1 MRPRLLLFTVFAAA
15 IGMIGLATPSSAGL
29 RVGNTERP
37 RMLGDIVLPP
47 EWAGVWTYLD
57 STYDCTGALLSVDSG
72 LDTLCTGTVISFDS
86 GPFVVV
92 CTGSSTAT
100 TIDQTCTF
108 TGEVVTDCNVT
119 FTIEMH
125 GTRTASSSVIT
136 NTVTTDYSGI
146 APECA
151 FLPDSCRRT
160 VTRANR
166 IASEPVAYCST
177 PVDPTTWGR
186 VKSRYR

>member
-1 MRPRLLLFTVFAAA
+1 MRSRVLLFTVFVAA
-15 IGMIGLATPSSAGL
+15 IAMIGLAAPSSAGL
-29 RVGNTERP
+29 RVGKTELP
-37 RMLGDIVLPP
+37 RMLGDIVIPP

-57 STYDCTGALLSVDSG
+57 STYDCNGSLLGVDPGLGRWATGRVSP
-72 LDTLCTGTVISFDS
+72 CDS
-86 GPFVVV
+86 GPLAVQ
-92 CTGSSTAT
+92 CTGSSTST
-100 TIDQTCTF
+100 TVDQTCTY

-125 GTRTASSSVIT
+125 GTRNADSYVIT
-136 NTVTTDYSGI
+136 NTVTTDYAGT
-146 APECA
+146 APECS

-160 VTRANR
+160 VSRGNR
-166 IASEPVAYCST
+166 IAAEPVAYCST